1 MQHTG
6 LKSVSWDSE
15 SGKDKGHVRVVM
27 ADYPYAWAF
36 FVPFIIVTTFAV
48 INVVVGLIVIAIQ
61 QSHLDQKSGATDL
74 YCDEVLR
81 QLAAIEGRLAELDRR
96 VGRD

>member
-1 MQHTG
+1 MVRH
-6 LKSVSWDSE
+6 
-15 SGKDKGHVRVVM
+15 KGIVRVVM

-48 INVVVGLIVIAIQ
+48 MNVLVGLIVNAMQ
-61 QSHLDQKSGATDL
+61 QSHLDEWSGATDL
-74 YCDEVLR
+74 YRDEVLR
-81 QLAAIEGRLAELDRR
+81 QLATIEGRLAELDRR